1 MLIFPA
7 IDILQGKVSRLLK
20 GSFEN
25 SVHYSN
31 DPVETAAG
39 YAKLGCTHLHIVD
52 LDGARSGR
60 PVHSGLVRDLASLG
74 LFVQYGGGLRNMKDI
89 GHILE
94 QGASRAMVG
103 SLVFS
108 SPSAATDIWRAF
120 GKRVLPALD
129 VKDGRA
135 AVKGWVSLS
144 GFSVSQAVSHLFEAG
159 FREALVTSV
168 ERDGTLTGPDCDLYG
183 SIMARFPEFSVIAA
197 GGISVLEDIKRL
209 SDLGC
214 RGAVLGKSIYEG
226 RIDLGAAIRMVSK
239 CLHGE

>member
-1 MLIFPA
+1 LLILPA

-25 SVHYSN
+25 SVHYSH
-31 DPVETAAG
+31 DPVETAEG
-39 YAKLGCTHLHIVD
+39 YAKLGCTHLHVVD

-60 PVHSGLVRDLASLG
+60 PIHSGLIRDLASLG
-74 LFVQYGGGLRNMKDI
+74 LFVQYGGGLRKMKDI
-89 GHILE
+89 EHILE

-108 SPSAATDIWRAF
+108 SASAASDLWCSF

-144 GFSVSQAVSHLFEAG
+144 GFSVSQALSHLVEAG

-168 ERDGTLTGPDCDLYG
+168 ERDGTLSGPDCDLYE
-183 SIMARFPEFSVIAA
+183 SVMTRYPEFSVIAA

-239 CLHGE
+239 CLPEE